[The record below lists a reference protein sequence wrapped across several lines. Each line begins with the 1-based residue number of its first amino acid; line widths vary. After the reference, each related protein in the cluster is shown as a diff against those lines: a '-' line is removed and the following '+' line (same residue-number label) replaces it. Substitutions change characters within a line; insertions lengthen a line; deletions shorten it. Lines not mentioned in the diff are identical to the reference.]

1 MPGRYFDEWKVGDRV
16 EHSISRTVTE
26 TDNLLI
32 STLTHNPQ
40 PLHIDHEAAAKTEF
54 GKPLVN
60 SVFTFGLMIGVSV
73 NDTTLG
79 TLVAN
84 LGYDKLV
91 FPKPV
96 FVGDTLR
103 SESECIDLRESKSR
117 PNAGHRHL
125 GAPQL
130 QPARRAGVR
139 MHALRAAAEEVRM
152 TEPRSWL
159 FVPADSEKKIGKA
172 IESEADAV
180 IFDLEDSVAP
190 AQKAA
195 ARQILKDL
203 GKRSGGPQW
212 WVRINPLRTD
222 EHRKDL
228 EMLGIAGIHGVV
240 LPKAEGGADI
250 AELAH
255 RTGNIPI
262 HAIVT
267 ETAASLFGMLS
278 YRDPKSTL
286 AAMSWGAEDLSAALG
301 ASSKYDAD
309 GSLSYTYKLA
319 RSLCLAG
326 AVAAGVQPVDGV
338 FADFRD
344 DEGLRAE
351 AEAAAREGFTGK
363 LAIHPAQVG
372 VINAA
377 FTPSADEVAH
387 ARAIVE
393 AFDAEPDAG
402 VLSVGGRMVDRP
414 HLVQAKR
421 VLDRAK

>member
-1 MPGRYFDEWKVGDRV
+1 
-16 EHSISRTVTE
+16 
-26 TDNLLI
+26 
-32 STLTHNPQ
+32 
-40 PLHIDHEAAAKTEF
+40 
-54 GKPLVN
+54 
-60 SVFTFGLMIGVSV
+60 MI
-73 NDTTLG
+73 
-79 TLVAN
+79 
-84 LGYDKLV
+84 
-91 FPKPV
+91 
-96 FVGDTLR
+96 
-103 SESECIDLRESKSR
+103 
-117 PNAGHRHL
+117 
-125 GAPQL
+125 
-130 QPARRAGVR
+130 
-139 MHALRAAAEEVRM
+139 
-152 TEPRSWL
+152 EPRSWL
-159 FVPADSEKKIGKA
+159 FVPADSEKKIAKA

-180 IFDLEDSVAP
+180 IFDLEDSVALG
-190 AQKAA
+190 QKAA

-203 GKRSGGPQW
+203 GKRSGGPRW

-228 EMLGIAGIHGVV
+228 EVLGSADIHGVV

-278 YRDPKSTL
+278 YRDPNSTL

-309 GSLSYTYKLA
+309 GSLSFTYKLA

-344 DEGLRAE
+344 EKGLLAE
-351 AEAAAREGFTGK
+351 AQAAAREGFTGK

-372 VINAA
+372 AINAA
-377 FTPSADEVAH
+377 FTPSAAELDH

>member
-1 MPGRYFDEWKVGDRV
+1 M
-16 EHSISRTVTE
+16 S
-26 TDNLLI
+26 
-32 STLTHNPQ
+32 
-40 PLHIDHEAAAKTEF
+40 
-54 GKPLVN
+54 
-60 SVFTFGLMIGVSV
+60 
-73 NDTTLG
+73 
-79 TLVAN
+79 
-84 LGYDKLV
+84 
-91 FPKPV
+91 
-96 FVGDTLR
+96 
-103 SESECIDLRESKSR
+103 
-117 PNAGHRHL
+117 
-125 GAPQL
+125 
-130 QPARRAGVR
+130 
-139 MHALRAAAEEVRM
+139 
-152 TEPRSWL
+152 EPRSWL

-190 AQKAA
+190 AQKSA

-228 EMLGIAGIHGVV
+228 DVIGIADIHGIV
-240 LPKAEGGADI
+240 LPKAEGGADV

-278 YRDPKSTL
+278 YRDPKSSL
-286 AAMSWGAEDLSAALG
+286 AAMSWGAEDLSTALG

-338 FADFRD
+338 FSDFRD
-344 DEGLRAE
+344 DAGLLAE
-351 AEAAAREGFTGK
+351 AQAAAREGFTGK

-377 FTPSADEVAH
+377 FTPTADEVSH
-387 ARAIVE
+387 ARAIVD
-393 AFDAEPDAG
+393 AFDADPDAG
-402 VLSVGGRMVDRP
+402 VLSISGRMVDRP
-414 HLVQAKR
+414 HLVQARR
-421 VLDRAK
+421 VLDRAR